1 MKSSN
6 GYYYLV
12 YVDSNSGKVKKTVG
26 KVKKPEKAK
35 GKITFKLNISGHPE
49 YAQGK
54 FAIGIK
60 KSKSAYSVISPKS
73 YVSNPEKL
81 SKKIRQVILFRGQ
94 KKEFRLQI
102 STS

>member
-1 MKSSN
+1 M
-6 GYYYLV
+6 

-60 KSKSAYSVISPKS
+60 KSKSAYSVISPNFSHNLKQ
-73 YVSNPEKL
+73 L
-81 SKKIRQVILFRGQ
+81 RIQ
-94 KKEFRLQI
+94 
-102 STS
+102 